1 MVEAV
6 KLVIVSFFASVGFG
20 IVFRIER
27 KYLIY
32 AGLGGALTRLV
43 YLILLQLIAESFI
56 YSFLAA
62 MAAALFAEFMAVY
75 TKNPSTVFL
84 YPSIIP
90 LIPGSSL
97 YYTVVGLV
105 LQDTELV
112 RANVVTCI
120 HSLLGVGIG
129 FVVVS
134 MVMYYERHYRAIR
147 WKKQQEEVQ
156 QECSRN

>member
-32 AGLGGALTRLV
+32 AGLGGAITRLV

-84 YPSIIP
+84 YPFIIP

-112 RANVVTCI
+112 RANAVICI

-147 WKKQQEEVQ
+147 WKKQREGNE
-156 QECSRN
+156 